1 MKYIYLLSIGVLF
14 SFNGFC
20 QSTTSYDQF
29 EVYKQDKNNKILI
42 IPFENKMYASSMDAE
57 ISRRNQLDY
66 YEVKEELKKGIAE
79 QILLSIGNKIP
90 AVSMIHHRDTSHDIL
105 NYVYNSIG
113 FKYDII
119 KSKDTI
125 EEPKTKSELIKDRLN
140 KFVKQANEDVRHEK
154 SNYQR
159 GVISNGEIHTTQHN
173 SQRFMN
179 VIIHNPNLL
188 DDLNKTFRTNYYIF
202 INEFHIGRAFAKQ
215 GSPYEK
221 FRQISVH
228 YTVFNQK
235 GKEVDAGVSLAEMPE
250 NVSELRKIEKE
261 YLSLV
266 ANEISS
272 FVPSADLDK
281 ATIKKEADDSRKTDN
296 QRKVIH
302 GLMVE

>member
-20 QSTTSYDQF
+20 QSKTSYDQF

-140 KFVKQANEDVRHEK
+140 KFVQQANEDVRHEK

-179 VIIHNPNLL
+179 VTIHNPNLL
-188 DDLNKTFRTNYYIF
+188 DDLSRTFRTNYYIF
-202 INEFHIGRAFAKQ
+202 INEFHIGQAFAKQ

-235 GKEVDAGVSLAEMPE
+235 GKEVDAGVSITEMPE
-250 NVSELRKIEKE
+250 KISELRKIEKE
-261 YLSLV
+261 YLSII

-272 FVPSADLDK
+272 FVPSANLDK

>member
-1 MKYIYLLSIGVLF
+1 
-14 SFNGFC
+14 
-20 QSTTSYDQF
+20 
-29 EVYKQDKNNKILI
+29 
-42 IPFENKMYASSMDAE
+42 MDAE

-202 INEFHIGRAFAKQ
+202 INEFHIGQAFAKQ

>member
-20 QSTTSYDQF
+20 QSKTSYDQF

-140 KFVKQANEDVRHEK
+140 KFVQQANEDVRHEK

-179 VIIHNPNLL
+179 VTIHNPNLL
-188 DDLNKTFRTNYYIF
+188 DDLSRTFRTNYYIF
-202 INEFHIGRAFAKQ
+202 INEFHIGQAFAKQ

-235 GKEVDAGVSLAEMPE
+235 GKEVDAGVSITEMPE
-250 NVSELRKIEKE
+250 KISELRKIEKE
-261 YLSLV
+261 YLSQI

-272 FVPSADLDK
+272 FVPSANLDK